1 MADFAHRF
9 DNPVV
14 WLIGLLGA
22 GTFGLLAELLVARRT
37 LGWHERCEHWLPS
50 LRAMLSSLPLLGLL
64 GTIVGLMRTFR
75 QMAREHGL
83 NPETL
88 MSSGIADAMF
98 TTQMGLVM
106 VVPGWILL
114 ACLGA
119 RRRAWTIRQARGQGF
134 ATSRLLP

>member
-1 MADFAHRF
+1 MADFAHRI

-14 WLIGLLGA
+14 WLIGLLAA

-83 NPETL
+83 DPETL

-98 TTQMGLVM
+98 TTQMGLAM
-106 VVPGWILL
+106 VVPGWILM
-114 ACLGA
+114 ACLVSRHA
-119 RRRAWTIRQARGQGF
+119 SYVASER
-134 ATSRLLP
+134 RLLP